1 MDVFLIRHAH
11 AGSRTFGVQDKYRQ
25 LSEEGRRQ
33 ADQLAEY
40 LAPMR
45 LSAAYSSP
53 AVRCAQTIQ
62 PAATAAGLVVVEHDG
77 LWEEAGVDE
86 MLAAIDLACH
96 GVGEGGGVVLCSH
109 GNLIP
114 GAIEHLAYRRVPV
127 YGRGC
132 ERASI
137 WRLRRRHGEW
147 TEARYLTPRSAY
159 QP

>member
-40 LAPMR
+40 LGSMEFG
-45 LSAAYSSP
+45 AAYSSP
-53 AVRCAQTIQ
+53 AVRCAQTLQ
-62 PAATAAGLVVVEHDG
+62 PAATAAGLTVVEHDG
-77 LWEEAGVDE
+77 LWEEAGIDQ
-86 MLAAIDLACH
+86 MLAVIDLACQA
-96 GVGEGGGVVLCSH
+96 VGDDNVVALCSH

-114 GAIEHLAYRRVPV
+114 GVIERLAYQGVPV
-127 YGRGC
+127 VGRGC

-137 WRLRRRHGEW
+137 WRLRRRRGEW
-147 TEARYLTPRSAY
+147 AEARYLTPRSAY
-159 QP
+159 EP